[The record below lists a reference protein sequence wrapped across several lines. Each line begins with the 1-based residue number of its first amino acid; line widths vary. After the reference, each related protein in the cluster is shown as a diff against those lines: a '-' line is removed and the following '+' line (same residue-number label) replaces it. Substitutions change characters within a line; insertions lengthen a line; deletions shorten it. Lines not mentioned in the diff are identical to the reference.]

1 MFDFNFKFT
10 LEELFGKKVD
20 LLQEGAIDNPYVKA
34 SLEKDRVSVY
44 VHNTKAYR
52 YDILKACDAIIDYR
66 SGSSS
71 QR

>member
-34 SLEKDRVSVY
+34 SLEKDRVTVY
-44 VHNTKAYR
+44 AAWFEGVPLWYSESLWFDH
-52 YDILKACDAIIDYR
+52 
-66 SGSSS
+66 
-71 QR
+71 

>member
-1 MFDFNFKFT
+1 VFDFKFKFT

-44 VHNTKAYR
+44 VA
-52 YDILKACDAIIDYR
+52 
-66 SGSSS
+66 
-71 QR
+71 